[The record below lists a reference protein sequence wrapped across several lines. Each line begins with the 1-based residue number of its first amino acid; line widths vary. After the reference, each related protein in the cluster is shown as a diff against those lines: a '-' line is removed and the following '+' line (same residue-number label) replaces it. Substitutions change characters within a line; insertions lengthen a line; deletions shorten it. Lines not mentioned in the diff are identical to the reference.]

1 MKEKITARDILG
13 RLVMFILCGG
23 VILLIY
29 FISVGSLYGILLNL
43 VEKLAKNGT
52 KLPEYFWFYVYSIA
66 YIFPLYFLVFLR
78 DVGLKTEILH
88 VTADGYDVKKVFA
101 SVYRS
106 QGWLD
111 HAIYAAYSLLMLLPF
126 RDPFENPFLFIS
138 IQELAFFSLPVPR
151 ILSWFLAVLCF
162 AVQYALCLLIV
173 SVWWDKKRLHR

>member
-1 MKEKITARDILG
+1 MKEKISVRDILG

-23 VILLIY
+23 VILVIY
-29 FISVGSLYGILLNL
+29 FITAGPLYGIIMNL
-43 VEKLAKNGT
+43 VDKLAKSGKET
-52 KLPEYFWFYVYSIA
+52 PEYITFYLYTIA
-66 YIFPLYFLVFLR
+66 YIFPLYFLIFLR

-111 HAIYAAYSLLMLLPF
+111 HVIYAAYSLVMLLPF
-126 RDPFENPFLFIS
+126 SDPFENPLSLFYM
-138 IQELAFFSLPVPR
+138 QEMAFYSLPVPR
-151 ILSWFLAVLCF
+151 ILGWLLAVLCF